1 MTSNSLM
8 YFVATPLLSL
18 CVTGE
23 GEREREGGRVVNSFL
38 PLKSGQT
45 RYNVQEFAQL
55 TFQHSNIHFHLSGP

>member
-23 GEREREGGRVVNSFL
+23 SEGVRERGREGSQFISTSEEWTNSL
-38 PLKSGQT
+38 
-45 RYNVQEFAQL
+45 
-55 TFQHSNIHFHLSGP
+55 